1 VERKAIIYQDKSYS
15 YGDIKDMILSIEKDK
30 SKIIN
35 INGDLCPLLIS
46 KISHSI
52 LSNKIISFEKI
63 EDNKLFDDLSGHP
76 GLILSTSGTSGK
88 IKLAL
93 HDMSFIMDRFK
104 NGTAH
109 RTISFFPYNHMAGIN
124 TIFYTLSNYGT
135 LIIPENLTT
144 TIICKTIEKYRAEL
158 LPTSPTFLKM
168 LLISEEY
175 KNYDLSSLK
184 IISYGSE
191 PMPEIIL
198 RRLIEILPN
207 VKFIQTYGST
217 EIGVLKIKSKTKD
230 SLYFRITNAKYR
242 IIDSILQIKSPTSM
256 IGYLNHSS
264 PFTDDGWY
272 ITGDI
277 VEADGDYIKIIGRK
291 SELINVGGTKVNPIE
306 VENIIHQF
314 DNISD
319 VTVFGEK
326 NNILGNIV
334 CAKIKFM
341 TNENENDFILRLKK
355 FLITKLDKQ
364 FIPIKITID
373 KTKQDGF
380 KKRRQV

>member
-1 VERKAIIYQDKSYS
+1 
-15 YGDIKDMILSIEKDK
+15 MILSIEKDK